1 MVDNRAS
8 RTAEQKPTLKS
19 KRSWI
24 PKVMIAG
31 VFIAI
36 IAVLVFGP

>member
-1 MVDNRAS
+1 MVDNRAA

-19 KRSWI
+19 KRSWS

-31 VFIAI
+31 VFIVIVALL
-36 IAVLVFGP
+36 VLGT